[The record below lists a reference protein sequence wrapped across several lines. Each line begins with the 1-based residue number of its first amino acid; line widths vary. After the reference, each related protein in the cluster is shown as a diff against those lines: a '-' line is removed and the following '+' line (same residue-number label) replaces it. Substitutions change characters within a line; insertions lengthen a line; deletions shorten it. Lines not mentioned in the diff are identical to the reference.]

1 MPNYVQI
8 AQSIGLVFS
17 QNLIMK
23 PVESDIIGNGGKKW
37 GFPIQT
43 LLWIWPAF
51 EPNLVISRSI
61 PRDIFQFPVTFT
73 WYLSIL

>member
-37 GFPIQT
+37 RFPIQT
-43 LLWIWPAF
+43 LL
-51 EPNLVISRSI
+51 
-61 PRDIFQFPVTFT
+61 
-73 WYLSIL
+73 

>member
-23 PVESDIIGNGGKKW
+23 PVESDISGNGGKKW

-43 LLWIWPAF
+43 LL
-51 EPNLVISRSI
+51 
-61 PRDIFQFPVTFT
+61 
-73 WYLSIL
+73 